1 MIVNNWK
8 HINPSP
14 DTVNTLTRIRLAVAL
29 ALPFA
34 VSPAGQAQQTPP
46 VPSMPVSEVWTVV
59 RAAAH
64 ELNAA
69 DDPLLPVPERLE
81 RAAHFGYSDQTAAGL
96 TRIFGSAH
104 PYTIERVPGAGA
116 GSAYRIGV
124 PALRH
129 TDDKGLLTEW
139 EALRAEVQVDR
150 TGRGVE
156 THAVWPSVVSGNDE
170 LRFGMRGL
178 RYDSKVR
185 FGYRGLWFGSV
196 GIHADSIEAGSDK
209 HGFKVRSED
218 VNVDGHVVE
227 KPKTIDQIGAL
238 NIKAIR
244 FGDQSIDDFRLAMR
258 FLNFDKAASA
268 ELARESSRMQ
278 SAATDT
284 PPAQQ
289 LEALKP
295 MLRALGKS
303 VLAKGAV
310 VHIDELGMGYG
321 GQRASLKGQLRVAN
335 GTLADLDDPQRIL
348 KKLVARVEIRVP
360 VALVREAAGAFAAKQ
375 AAAQAAQH
383 GGQVDAATVAQLR
396 QGMTDVVVGKL
407 VGGGFARIENEVL
420 ISTVE
425 WRNGTLL
432 ANGKPVPLPAPQP
445 QPGGQ
450 APLAAA
456 PGRGNYLQP
465 RKVDGSCAMPAY
477 PDDSVLAGRTLRLG
491 VDYLIGTDGHVR
503 QPAVRRPSGFP
514 DYDRAVL
521 AALAQCTWIPAL
533 RDGQPVEVPM
543 SEEFVRTAGAE
554 PK

>member
-1 MIVNNWK
+1 M
-8 HINPSP
+8 
-14 DTVNTLTRIRLAVAL
+14 NTLTRIRLAVAL

-34 VSPAGQAQQTPP
+34 VSPAGQAQETPP
-46 VPSMPVSEVWTVV
+46 APSMPVSEVWTVV

-64 ELNAA
+64 ELDAA

-81 RAAHFGYSDQTAAGL
+81 RAAHFRHSDKTAAGL
-96 TRIFGSAH
+96 TRIFGNAH
-104 PYTIERVPGAGA
+104 PYTIERVPGTGT
-116 GSAYRIGV
+116 GTAYRIGL
-124 PALRH
+124 PLLRH

-139 EALRAEVQVDR
+139 EAMRADVQVDK

-170 LRFGMRGL
+170 MRFGMQGL

-196 GIHADSIEAGSDK
+196 DIRADSVEAGSDK
-209 HGFKVRSED
+209 HGFKVRGED
-218 VNVDGHVVE
+218 LRVDGRVVE
-227 KPKTIDQIGAL
+227 KPKTIDQIVAL

-244 FGDQSIDDFRLAMR
+244 FGDQTIDDFRLAMR

-268 ELARESSRMQ
+268 DLVRESSKMQ
-278 SAATDT
+278 AADTDT

-295 MLRALGKS
+295 MMRALGKS

-310 VHIDELGMGYG
+310 VHIDELGMRYG
-321 GQRASLKGQLRVAN
+321 GYRASLKGQLRVAN
-335 GTLADLDDPQRIL
+335 GTLADLDDPKLTL
-348 KKLVARVEIRVP
+348 KKLVARFEIRVP
-360 VALVREAAGAFAAKQ
+360 VALVREASGAFAAKQ

-383 GGQVDAATVAQLR
+383 GGTVDAATIAQLR

-407 VGGGFARIENEVL
+407 VGGGFARIENDVL

-445 QPGGQ
+445 QPDGQ

-477 PDDSVLAGRTLRLG
+477 PDDGVLAGRTLRLG
-491 VDYLIGTDGHVR
+491 VDYLIGTDGRVK

-521 AALAQCTWIPAL
+521 AAIRQCTWIPAL

-543 SEEFVRTAGAE
+543 SEDFVRNAGAE
-554 PK
+554 QK